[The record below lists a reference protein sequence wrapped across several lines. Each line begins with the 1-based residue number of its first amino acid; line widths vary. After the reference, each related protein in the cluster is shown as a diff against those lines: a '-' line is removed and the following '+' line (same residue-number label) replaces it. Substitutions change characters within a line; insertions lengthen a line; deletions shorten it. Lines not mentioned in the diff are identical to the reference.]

1 MGARNDVPT
10 VRRRLGSMLYDS
22 LLLLGVLI
30 VGVVVPHILFGFIT
44 GLMVSG
50 AWLWLHVF
58 VLIGIYFIW
67 YWRHGGRTLA
77 MQTWKIKLTDMRGQP
92 PSYASA
98 TLRYLLAWPSLLV
111 FGGGILWAL
120 VDRDRQ
126 FLHDRLAG
134 TQIVS
139 TTGVLPTTT
148 SMPLPAEK

>member
-67 YWRHGGRTLA
+67 YWRHG
-77 MQTWKIKLTDMRGQP
+77 
-92 PSYASA
+92 
-98 TLRYLLAWPSLLV
+98 
-111 FGGGILWAL
+111 ILWAL

-134 TQIVS
+134 TQIVL